1 MRRKSVRFKAGH
13 WSAMFSCRG
22 ASKKEPFSSW
32 DKTTASRSCAASPL
46 CPISTS
52 PRRSLNRNQTSLSSD
67 SVRKHPSDDNATSFH
82 NFLLLSSSFR
92 PDDPFSN
99 SNFSPFQV
107 EFNCH
112 VSVSKSL
119 VVDSLIHLIDYHF
132 KSSPFFFTFRRPRL
146 SVSYFCMCACTY
158 IGNWPRFSPPLPFNP
173 PIPRIQFNFILGL
186 IDCFHLNNNNNNN
199 GQWLY
204 TCRVVHPHGIGQL
217 DQQYNCITLL
227 FCRLI
232 ITDH

>member
-82 NFLLLSSSFR
+82 HFLLLSSSFR

-99 SNFSPFQV
+99 SNFSSFQV

-112 VSVSKSL
+112 VSVSFARCWFI
-119 VVDSLIHLIDYHF
+119 DSLIDYHF
-132 KSSPFFFTFRRPRL
+132 KSSPFF
-146 SVSYFCMCACTY
+146 
-158 IGNWPRFSPPLPFNP
+158 
-173 PIPRIQFNFILGL
+173 
-186 IDCFHLNNNNNNN
+186 
-199 GQWLY
+199 
-204 TCRVVHPHGIGQL
+204 
-217 DQQYNCITLL
+217 LL
-227 FCRLI
+227 FVVLVFLFLI
-232 ITDH
+232 FVCVYVYWQLASFLPSSPLQPSYS